1 MKVIFDDV
9 VEVYLNELIDI
20 LYEKEYFGFK
30 ATAYD
35 YVGWI
40 IDSIEK
46 DIAKMPYK
54 VAPPYFSRYGKNLYY
69 SVFKRNNETQWY
81 VFLIS
86 RLMFSLFDILEV
98 TIIVQNT
105 FDRQRT
111 SNG

>member
-81 VFLIS
+81 VFFNFEADVFFI
-86 RLMFSLFDILEV
+86 RYIG
-98 TIIVQNT
+98 
-105 FDRQRT
+105 
-111 SNG
+111 SNHNCAKYIR